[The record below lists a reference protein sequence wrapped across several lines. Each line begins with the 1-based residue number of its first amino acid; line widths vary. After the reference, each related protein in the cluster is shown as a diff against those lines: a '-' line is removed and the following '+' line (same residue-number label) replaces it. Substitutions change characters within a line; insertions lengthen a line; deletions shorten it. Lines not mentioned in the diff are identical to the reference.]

1 MGCRVR
7 IESSGAAVMR
17 SSEDRQDQAKLAPG
31 DLVNLVVIVAIHSL
45 LPSVWIGIASATGA
59 SFIWMLTED
68 SDQR

>member
-31 DLVNLVVIVAIHSL
+31 DLVDLVVIVAIHSL
-45 LPSVWIGIASATGA
+45 LPAAWISIDCGRARASIDRA
-59 SFIWMLTED
+59 EE